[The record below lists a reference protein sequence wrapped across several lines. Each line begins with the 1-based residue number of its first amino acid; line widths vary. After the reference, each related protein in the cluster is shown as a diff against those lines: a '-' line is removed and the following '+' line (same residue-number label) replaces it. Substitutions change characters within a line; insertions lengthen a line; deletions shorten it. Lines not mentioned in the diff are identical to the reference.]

1 VNTSAGTAFDIR
13 RGGMKHCRRRL
24 TDHCRSSHK
33 RIRGVLWKRF
43 FEMETRPM
51 IRTVVVVGTLLLG
64 VGAVMAQQDLV
75 NQAQTVMKTNGKNA
89 GALAAIVKGEK
100 PYDQA
105 TVDAALNQFADTAK
119 KLPTLFPASTK
130 GLKPEGD
137 YSASS
142 KIWEDKAGFDEHIVS
157 FAKVVTEAKSQIKDL
172 ETLKTTFPV
181 VGKQCGGCHETYRV
195 KKG

>member
-1 VNTSAGTAFDIR
+1 
-13 RGGMKHCRRRL
+13 
-24 TDHCRSSHK
+24 
-33 RIRGVLWKRF
+33 
-43 FEMETRPM
+43 M
-51 IRTVVVVGTLLLG
+51 IRIVVVIGTLLLG

-89 GALAAIVKGEK
+89 GALAAMVKGEK

-105 TVDAALNQFADTAK
+105 TVDAALKQFEDTAK

-142 KIWEDKAGFDEHIVS
+142 KIWEDKAGFDEHIAS
-157 FAKVVTEAKSQIKDL
+157 FAKVVAETKGKIKDAD
-172 ETLKTTFPV
+172 TLKV
-181 VGKQCGGCHETYRV
+181 NLGLIGKQCGGCHETYRV
-195 KKG
+195 KKS